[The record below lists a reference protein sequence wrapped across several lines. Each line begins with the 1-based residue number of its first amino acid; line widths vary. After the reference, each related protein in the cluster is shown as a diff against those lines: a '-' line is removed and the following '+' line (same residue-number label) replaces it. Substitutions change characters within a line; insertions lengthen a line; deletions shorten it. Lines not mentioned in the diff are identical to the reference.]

1 MASDA
6 APHSTASIWK
16 TVGVRACQPFR
27 PLLSCSRAALE
38 TTLEPK
44 RRLED
49 RDDEADGTLLVH
61 GDAAVRQHARG
72 HGLLSAFLRRPAKA
86 AARVGA
92 LEVHLDEIGCAL
104 RHQVLRQLLV
114 MKQA

>member
-49 RDDEADGTLLVH
+49 RDDEADRALLVH
-61 GDAAVRQHARG
+61 GDAPGRQHARR
-72 HGLLSAFLRRPAKA
+72 HGLFAALLRRPAEA
-86 AARVGA
+86 AARVIA
-92 LEVHLDEIGCAL
+92 LEVHLDEICCAPG
-104 RHQVLRQLLV
+104 HQVLR
-114 MKQA
+114 